1 MQRKVF
7 DVEFGKLKR
16 SVIGLFGALYDGDLS
31 NIIVDGRILRSG
43 DKIIDV
49 MSFSEKRDYLGLR
62 TMFVITSCRDE
73 GYEVSVANNITDGD
87 FLGNLEMAL
96 DYF

>member
-49 MSFSEKRDYLGLR
+49 MSFSEERDYLGLR
-62 TMFVITSCRDE
+62 TMFVITSDE
-73 GYEVSVANNITDGD
+73 SGGYEVSVANDITDGD

-96 DYF
+96 DYY